1 MQTRTRLAHRARR
14 TAAVASTVAYAVVTW
29 PGWMVGVTVAAVWH
43 LVAGHPFAAA
53 GELFL
58 AAALAVA
65 YARADR
71 AEEYRAPED
80 RATCPFCIRNRR
92 RRAYREAAAA
102 KAAHRSA

>member
-14 TAAVASTVAYAVVTW
+14 TAAVAASIAYAVVTW
-29 PGWMVGVTVAAVWH
+29 PGWLVAVTVAAVWD

-58 AAALAVA
+58 AAALAVG

-71 AEEYRAPED
+71 ADQYRTGSD
-80 RATCPFCIRNRR
+80 RRGSCPFCLRSRR
-92 RRAYREAAAA
+92 RRAYCEAAAA
-102 KAAHRSA
+102 KAGR